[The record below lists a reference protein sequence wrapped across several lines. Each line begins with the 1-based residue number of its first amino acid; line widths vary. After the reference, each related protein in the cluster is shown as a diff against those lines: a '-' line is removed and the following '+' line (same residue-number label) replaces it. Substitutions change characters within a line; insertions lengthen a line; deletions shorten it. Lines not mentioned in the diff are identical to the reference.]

1 LAGDAGGEHT
11 DLTVEQTYVQRLLGY
26 GSIRVESGG
35 KHDDGAKREFI
46 RHIPDP
52 ELVEE
57 AVYAGLLAWAA

>member
-1 LAGDAGGEHT
+1 M
-11 DLTVEQTYVQRLLGY
+11 QRLLGY